1 MDMQEIEQAM
11 HTLANGDTT
20 YDAVMRLAA
29 LKVVHDHLTEP
40 DARPQQDVQPTAPVS
55 APSVWESEFVAVM
68 SQVPFDR
75 AVQILAEHMDILQE
89 VCPREY
95 DRLMRELWRL
105 K

>member
-29 LKVVHDHLTEP
+29 LKVVRDHLSGENANAEP
-40 DARPQQDVQPTAPVS
+40 QTIKAVPQEPIY
-55 APSVWESEFVAVM
+55 ESEF
-68 SQVPFDR
+68 
-75 AVQILAEHMDILQE
+75 QE
-89 VCPREY
+89 VMAQIPYDKAMQVIDEHLEALRIVCPKEY
-95 DRLMRELWRL
+95 DSLMRKLWRL

>member
-29 LKVVHDHLTEP
+29 LKVVRDHLSGENVQAEP
-40 DARPQQDVQPTAPVS
+40 QAIKAVPQEPIY
-55 APSVWESEFVAVM
+55 ESEF
-68 SQVPFDR
+68 
-75 AVQILAEHMDILQE
+75 QE
-89 VCPREY
+89 VMAQIPYDKAMQVIDEHLEALRIVCPKEY
-95 DRLMRELWRL
+95 DSLMRKLWRL

>member
-29 LKVVHDHLTEP
+29 LKVVRDHLNGENVQVEP
-40 DARPQQDVQPTAPVS
+40 QAIKAMPQEPIY
-55 APSVWESEFVAVM
+55 ESEF
-68 SQVPFDR
+68 
-75 AVQILAEHMDILQE
+75 QE
-89 VCPREY
+89 VMAQIPYDKAMQVINEHLEALRIVCPKEY
-95 DRLMRELWRL
+95 DSLMRKLWRL